1 MSDETEG
8 HEPYATEDNA
18 LLGFT
23 QTPTG
28 KEVVRFCRNPK
39 WVTHMKVL
47 AHYGYSPVRV
57 LEKNLPEHVMAG
69 LGERF
74 VNSQC
79 GKLVRDAVADEY
91 RPNGARDEIRGTKF
105 RTGALYDAI

>member
-1 MSDETEG
+1 MTENSDDTLY
-8 HEPYATEDNA
+8 PTADNA

-23 QTPTG
+23 QTPIG
-28 KEVVRFCRNPK
+28 KEVVKFCGDPK

-47 AHYGYSPVRV
+47 AYYGYSPVRV
-57 LEKNLPEHVMAG
+57 LEKNLPAQVTAG

-79 GKLVRDAVADEY
+79 GKLVRDAIADEFQ
-91 RPNGARDEIRGTKF
+91 PNGERDEIRGTTF
-105 RTGALYDAI
+105 RTGALYHPI